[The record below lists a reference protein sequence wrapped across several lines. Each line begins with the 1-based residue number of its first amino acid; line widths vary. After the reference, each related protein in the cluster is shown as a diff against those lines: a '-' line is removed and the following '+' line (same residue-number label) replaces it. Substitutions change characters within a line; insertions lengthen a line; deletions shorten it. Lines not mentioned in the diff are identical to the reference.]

1 MSKRLLIMA
10 AILLL
15 SVPAFAA
22 VENIKVSGDINEQYV
37 ARDLS
42 LGGTVHNQAD
52 VESFLLSQ
60 VRLRFDAD
68 LTENVSGVIRLIDER
83 TWGEEDGF
91 GDNTDVALDL
101 AYIEL
106 KEFLYQPL
114 SITVGRQ
121 NLRYGSALIVGDPD
135 TNMTV
140 GTTSITNNRFGD
152 LSLRKSFDAVKAVLD
167 FSPWTIDAIYSKV
180 RQPYTTSLLTDGTH
194 IHNNVDL
201 WGVNANYQWA
211 SHDGVTEAYYFGMQ
225 NNRDSIAYTF
235 VATQVPENQD
245 ITHVV
250 GARTQFNPM
259 EKLTLGLEG
268 AYQFGD
274 IQTAAVSANQ
284 ARVLSAFAIEANAEY
299 RFMTKYN
306 PVIGLNYV
314 YLSGNDDAGPN
325 GDSHLTGWDPMFED
339 QSIGEIMNILFP
351 NSNVQGARVN
361 GSIMPREDVTLG
373 VSYSW
378 LELANKLTE
387 TVMSDGTALYGTT
400 YSTPLG
406 RYNANVY
413 DINNLE
419 GYLGSEIDAFATYDY
434 TEDVQLKLTG
444 AWFIPG
450 DFFADTND
458 DVAYSVRGGVNLNF

>member
-1 MSKRLLIMA
+1 MA

-52 VESFLLSQ
+52 AESFLLSQ

-68 LTENVSGVIRLIDER
+68 LTENVSGVVRLIDER

-91 GDNTDVALDL
+91 ADNTDVAIDL

-140 GTTSITNNRFGD
+140 GTTSITNYRFGD

-180 RQPYTTSLLTDGTH
+180 RQTYTTSLLTDGTH

-211 SHDGVTEAYYFGMQ
+211 SHDGVTEAYYFGAQ
-225 NNRDSIAYTF
+225 NNRDSMLYTS

-245 ITHVV
+245 ITHVI

-274 IQTAAVSANQ
+274 VQVANIAANP
-284 ARVLSAFAIEANAEY
+284 ARHLSAFAIEANAEY

-306 PVIGLNYV
+306 PVLGLNYV
-314 YLSGNDDAGPN
+314 YLSGNDDVGGN
-325 GDSHLTGWDPMFED
+325 GGGDKNLNAWDPMFED
-339 QSIGEIMNILFP
+339 QSIGEIMNILFV
-351 NSNVQGARVN
+351 NSNVQGARVS
-361 GSIMPREDVTLG
+361 GSMMPREDITLG
-373 VSYSW
+373 LSYSW
-378 LELANKLTE
+378 LRLANKLTE
-387 TVMSDGTALYGTT
+387 ADIYGTT
-400 YSTPLG
+400 YSPLLG
-406 RYNANVY
+406 RYNANNY
-413 DINNLE
+413 DFNNLE
-419 GYLGSEIDAFATYDY
+419 GYLGSEVDAFATYDY

-444 AWFIPG
+444 AWFMPG
-450 DFFADTND
+450 DFFADTNN